1 VWRRPPARTG
11 VPLARAGPPSA
22 PSSRRRPVPPSFPR
36 VVSRVGPPG
45 ASALVPIVPFREP
58 LSDGPAAEAVR
69 ARMDWQYRRG
79 LE

>member
-1 VWRRPPARTG
+1 
-11 VPLARAGPPSA
+11 
-22 PSSRRRPVPPSFPR
+22 VPPSFPR